1 MSGHSCSGLRRNL
14 SRCVQTRG
22 WKCGTNTSGLN
33 TISRIDS
40 SSQCGTHFL
49 KYKSPIKNRAKQS
62 FSYFSTLK
70 EVKKEKSRRNNES
83 RKVFNVGQGFNSK
96 SSLIKAQGL
105 NPAQKKMAITQLD
118 SMEQV
123 TKNLLALDMGSTELQ
138 EQLEKNLESLV
149 NDARVV
155 LHFWST
161 KWPMHF
167 HPFCAIY
174 SSHVKGLRCPHDLE
188 NTTDEK
194 NYGDYG
200 PKQAERILNW
210 IMQIDKYSEG
220 KYDFTTRVFGKDASL
235 IFAYMID
242 SYLLPCTNPSLH
254 KLELDS
260 SGHDIMQYSSASGT
274 VNINVETWAPSLYDA
289 FRIIDV
295 MEGLKIDNENLLRPT
310 TESDNAIIY
319 TWMKW
324 AVLLDNA
331 STSNPKLKLLDK
343 YFGAGTETNGKMSNI
358 RSPHKVVL
366 AMEEKL
372 RQMENSFFETKDEN
386 LRPNTLSYNH
396 ILRVLYI
403 QNPDSNL
410 STSDRIRS
418 YLDRMEQTED
428 FDLESKTFDTTSSS
442 FGSTRTAAY
451 ADVIS

>member
-1 MSGHSCSGLRRNL
+1 MPGPSCNGLRKNL
-14 SRCVQTRG
+14 SRCLQRRS
-22 WKCGTNTSGLN
+22 WECGTYTSVLN
-33 TISRIDS
+33 TATRIDS
-40 SSQCGTHFL
+40 SMQCGSYFL
-49 KYKSPIKNRAKQS
+49 KYKSPMMNFTNRTKQS
-62 FSYFSTLK
+62 FSYFSTSNK
-70 EVKKEKSRRNNES
+70 EMKKEKSRRNNES
-83 RKVFNVGQGFNSK
+83 RKVFDVGQGFNSK
-96 SSLIKAQGL
+96 PSLIKTQGL
-105 NPAQKKMAITQLD
+105 NPAQKKMAVTQLD

-123 TKNLLALDMGSTELQ
+123 TKNLLALNMGSTELK

-174 SSHVKGLRCPHDLE
+174 STHVKGLRCPHDLE
-188 NTTDEK
+188 NTNDEK

-210 IMQIDKYSEG
+210 IMQIDTGSKG
-220 KYDFTTRVFGKDASL
+220 KYDFANRVVGKDASL

-260 SGHDIMQYSSASGT
+260 SGYDIMQYSSASGT
-274 VNINVETWAPSLYDA
+274 LNINVETWAPSLCDA
-289 FRIIDV
+289 FRIIDF
-295 MEGLKIDNENLLRPT
+295 MEGLKSDNEKLLRPT
-310 TESDNAIIY
+310 IESENAIIY
-319 TWMKW
+319 TWMKF

-331 STSNPKLKLLDK
+331 STSNAKLKSLDE
-343 YFGAGTETNGKMSNI
+343 YLGAGIENGKMSNI

-372 RQMENSFFETKDEN
+372 SQMENSYFETKDEN

-396 ILRVLYI
+396 VLRVVYI
-403 QNPDSNL
+403 QDPDSEL
-410 STSDRIRS
+410 STSKRIRC

-428 FDLESKTFDTTSSS
+428 FDLESNTCDTS
-442 FGSTRTAAY
+442 FRSTAAY